1 MGTLL
6 LMMFKIIFILTLI
19 LGSAFSQRSQRDF
32 ERELKAQNSAIQ
44 SLKDE
49 IETTKKRIA
58 SENKKE
64 KSSVRKMSNLSE
76 EISLL
81 QKLLKELGREEKLLV
96 ADISRMERKIG
107 ESEDELEQLRILYAK
122 RLSSMYKKGQL
133 SNLERVLS
141 STSWRQ
147 AIYRSK
153 YLQIISKIDR
163 ETHDTIR
170 SLLIEVGKQKLSLE
184 SALRKK
190 RYLKRE
196 REQTLS
202 QVRNKKKKE
211 QRELSRIRK
220 SQKELK
226 NYLSEK
232 QAGMNQL
239 EVIIR
244 KIRED
249 IARLEREER
258 IRKQQ
263 MALQSKEFPKLK
275 GQLAWPAEGRVAS
288 KFGRQWNPKLKT
300 TTENPGI
307 DIKGKPG
314 SEIKTVLGGV
324 VTTITFIRG
333 YGTTIIIDHGSG
345 FYTVYS
351 HVTNVETNVD
361 SQVNSG
367 DVIAYMGDSG
377 SINGSQLHFEIWG
390 EGKKLN
396 PENWLRKR

>member
-1 MGTLL
+1 M
-6 LMMFKIIFILTLI
+6 IIRIFVISIAFICL
-19 LGSAFSQRSQRDF
+19 AFSQISQRDF

-49 IETTKKRIA
+49 IETTKKRIK

-64 KSSVRKMSNLSE
+64 KSSARKVSNLSE
-76 EISLL
+76 EIGLL
-81 QKLLKELGREEKLLV
+81 QKLLKELAKEEKLLQ
-96 ADISRMERKIG
+96 ADISRMERKIN
-107 ESEDELEQLRILYAK
+107 ESENSLEELRKLYAK

-153 YLQIISKIDR
+153 YLKIISKIDR

-190 RYLKRE
+190 KYLKRE

-202 QVRNKKKKE
+202 QVRSKKKKE
-211 QRELSRIRK
+211 QSELTRIRRSK
-220 SQKELK
+220 KELT

-232 QAGMNQL
+232 QVGMNQL
-239 EVIIR
+239 EVIIN

-275 GQLAWPAEGRVAS
+275 GQLAWPAEGRISA

-367 DVIAYMGDSG
+367 DVIAFMGDSG

-396 PENWLRKR
+396 PESWLKKR

>member
-1 MGTLL
+1 MII
-6 LMMFKIIFILTLI
+6 KIFIISITFFSL
-19 LGSAFSQRSQRDF
+19 AFSQRTQRDF

-49 IETTKKRIA
+49 IETTKKRIN

-64 KSSVRKMSNLSE
+64 KSSVRKVSNLSE

-81 QKLLKELGREEKLLV
+81 QKLVKELVKEEKLLM
-96 ADISRMERKIG
+96 ADISRMERKIN
-107 ESEDELEQLRILYAK
+107 ESENNLEELRKLYAK
-122 RLSSMYKKGQL
+122 RLAMMYKKGQI

-153 YLQIISKIDR
+153 YLKIISKIDR

-170 SLLIEVGKQKLSLE
+170 SLLIEVGKQKLVLE

-196 REQTLS
+196 REKTLS
-202 QVRNKKKKE
+202 QVRSKKKKE
-211 QRELSRIRK
+211 QRELTRIRK

-232 QAGMNQL
+232 QVGMNQL
-239 EVIIR
+239 EVIIK

-263 MALQSKEFPKLK
+263 MALSSKEFPKLK
-275 GQLAWPAEGRVAS
+275 GQISWPAEGRVAA

-314 SEIKTVLGGV
+314 SEIRSVLGGV

-396 PENWLRKR
+396 PENWLKKR

>member
-1 MGTLL
+1 MII
-6 LMMFKIIFILTLI
+6 KIFIISITFFSL
-19 LGSAFSQRSQRDF
+19 AFSQRTQRDF

-49 IETTKKRIA
+49 IETTKKRIN

-64 KSSVRKMSNLSE
+64 KSSVRKVSNLSE

-81 QKLLKELGREEKLLV
+81 QKLVKELVKEEKLLIT
-96 ADISRMERKIG
+96 DISRMERKINQN
-107 ESEDELEQLRILYAK
+107 ENNLEELRKLYAK
-122 RLSSMYKKGQL
+122 RLSTMYKKGQI

-153 YLQIISKIDR
+153 YLKIISKIDR

-170 SLLIEVGKQKLSLE
+170 ALLIEVGKQKLVLE

-196 REQTLS
+196 REKTLS
-202 QVRNKKKKE
+202 QVRSKKKKE
-211 QRELSRIRK
+211 QRELTRIRK

-232 QAGMNQL
+232 QVGMNQL
-239 EVIIR
+239 EVIIK

-263 MALQSKEFPKLK
+263 MALSSKEFPKLK
-275 GQLAWPAEGRVAS
+275 GQISWPAEGRVAAR
-288 KFGRQWNPKLKT
+288 FGRQWNPKLKT

-314 SEIKTVLGGV
+314 SEIRSVLGGV

-396 PENWLRKR
+396 PENWLKKR

>member
-1 MGTLL
+1 MII
-6 LMMFKIIFILTLI
+6 KIFIISITFFSL
-19 LGSAFSQRSQRDF
+19 AFSQRTQRDF

-49 IETTKKRIA
+49 IETTKKRIN

-64 KSSVRKMSNLSE
+64 KSSVRKVSNLSE

-81 QKLLKELGREEKLLV
+81 QKLVKELVKEEKLLM
-96 ADISRMERKIG
+96 ADISRMEIKIN
-107 ESEDELEQLRILYAK
+107 ESENNLEELRKLYAK
-122 RLSSMYKKGQL
+122 RLAMMYKKGQI

-153 YLQIISKIDR
+153 YLKIISKIDR

-170 SLLIEVGKQKLSLE
+170 SLLIEVGKQKLALE

-196 REQTLS
+196 REKTLS
-202 QVRNKKKKE
+202 QVRSKKKKE
-211 QRELSRIRK
+211 QRELTRIRK

-232 QAGMNQL
+232 QVGMNQL
-239 EVIIR
+239 EVIIK

-263 MALQSKEFPKLK
+263 MALSSKEFPKLK
-275 GQLAWPAEGRVAS
+275 GQISWPADGRVAA

-314 SEIKTVLGGV
+314 SEIRSVLGGV

-396 PENWLRKR
+396 PENWLKKR

>member
-1 MGTLL
+1 MII
-6 LMMFKIIFILTLI
+6 KIFIISITFFSL
-19 LGSAFSQRSQRDF
+19 AFSQRTQRDF

-49 IETTKKRIA
+49 IETTKKRIN

-64 KSSVRKMSNLSE
+64 KSSVRKVSNLSE
-76 EISLL
+76 EIGLL
-81 QKLLKELGREEKLLV
+81 QKLVKELVKEEKLLIT
-96 ADISRMERKIG
+96 DISRMERKINQN
-107 ESEDELEQLRILYAK
+107 ENNLEELRKLYAK
-122 RLSSMYKKGQL
+122 RLSTMYKKGQI

-153 YLQIISKIDR
+153 YLKIISKIDR

-170 SLLIEVGKQKLSLE
+170 ALLIEVGKQKLVLE

-196 REQTLS
+196 REKTLS
-202 QVRNKKKKE
+202 QVRSKKKKE
-211 QRELSRIRK
+211 QRELTRIRK

-232 QAGMNQL
+232 QVGMNQL
-239 EVIIR
+239 EVIIK

-263 MALQSKEFPKLK
+263 MALSSKEFPKLK
-275 GQLAWPAEGRVAS
+275 GQISWPAEGRVAAR
-288 KFGRQWNPKLKT
+288 FGRQWNPKLKT

-314 SEIKTVLGGV
+314 SEIRSVLGGV

-396 PENWLRKR
+396 PENWLKKR

>member
-1 MGTLL
+1 MYY
-6 LMMFKIIFILTLI
+6 KIIIILSI
-19 LGSAFSQRSQRDF
+19 LLSYPFAQRSPRDF

-49 IETTKKRIA
+49 IEATKKRIQ

-64 KSSVRKMSNLSE
+64 KSSVRKVSNLSE
-76 EISLL
+76 EIALL
-81 QKLLKELGREEKLLV
+81 QKLLKELAREEKLLV
-96 ADISRMERKIG
+96 ADITRLERKIN
-107 ESEDELEQLRILYAK
+107 ESENNLESLRKLYAK
-122 RLSSMYKKGQL
+122 RLATMYKKGQL
-133 SNLERVLS
+133 SNLEKVLS

-153 YLQIISKIDR
+153 YLKIISKIDQDA
-163 ETHDTIR
+163 HDTIR
-170 SLLIEVGKQKLSLE
+170 SLLIEIGKQKLSLE

-190 RYLKRE
+190 RYLKKE
-196 REQTLS
+196 REKTLS
-202 QVRNKKKKE
+202 QVRSKKKKE

-232 QAGMNQL
+232 QAGMKQL
-239 EVIIR
+239 EVIIK

-249 IARLEREER
+249 IARLDREER
-258 IRKQQ
+258 IRRQQ

-275 GQLAWPAEGRVAS
+275 GQLAWPAEGRVSA

-314 SEIKTVLGGV
+314 SEVKTVLGGV

-351 HVTNVETNVD
+351 HVSNVETNVD

>member
-1 MGTLL
+1 MLSYP
-6 LMMFKIIFILTLI
+6 F
-19 LGSAFSQRSQRDF
+19 AQRSPRDF

-49 IETTKKRIA
+49 IEATKKRIQ

-64 KSSVRKMSNLSE
+64 KSSVRKVSNLSE
-76 EISLL
+76 EIALL
-81 QKLLKELGREEKLLV
+81 QKLLKELVKEEKLLV
-96 ADISRMERKIG
+96 ADITRLERKIN
-107 ESEDELEQLRILYAK
+107 ESENNLESLRKLYAK
-122 RLSSMYKKGQL
+122 RLATMYKKGQL
-133 SNLERVLS
+133 SNLEKVLS

-153 YLQIISKIDR
+153 YLKIISKIDQDA
-163 ETHDTIR
+163 HDTIR
-170 SLLIEVGKQKLSLE
+170 SLLIEIGKQKLSLE

-190 RYLKRE
+190 RYLKKE
-196 REQTLS
+196 REKTLS
-202 QVRNKKKKE
+202 QVRSKKKRE

-232 QAGMNQL
+232 QAGMKQL
-239 EVIIR
+239 EVIIK

-249 IARLEREER
+249 IARLDREER
-258 IRKQQ
+258 IRRQQ

-275 GQLAWPAEGRVAS
+275 GQLAWPAEGRVSA

-314 SEIKTVLGGV
+314 SEVKTVLGGV

-351 HVTNVETNVD
+351 HVSNVETNVD

-377 SINGSQLHFEIWG
+377 SINGSQRHFEIWG

>member
-1 MGTLL
+1 MII
-6 LMMFKIIFILTLI
+6 KIFIISITFFSL
-19 LGSAFSQRSQRDF
+19 AFSQRTQRDF

-49 IETTKKRIA
+49 IETTKKRIN

-64 KSSVRKMSNLSE
+64 KSSVRKVSNLSE

-81 QKLLKELGREEKLLV
+81 QKLVKELVKEEKLLM
-96 ADISRMERKIG
+96 ADISRMERKIN
-107 ESEDELEQLRILYAK
+107 ESENNLEELRKLYAK
-122 RLSSMYKKGQL
+122 RLSTMYKKGQI

-153 YLQIISKIDR
+153 YLKIISKIDR

-170 SLLIEVGKQKLSLE
+170 ALLIEVGKQKLVLE

-196 REQTLS
+196 REKTLS
-202 QVRNKKKKE
+202 QVRSKKKKE
-211 QRELSRIRK
+211 QRELTRIRK

-232 QAGMNQL
+232 QVGMNQL
-239 EVIIR
+239 EVIIK

-263 MALQSKEFPKLK
+263 MALSSKEFPKLK
-275 GQLAWPAEGRVAS
+275 GQISWPAEGRVAA

-314 SEIKTVLGGV
+314 SEIRSVLGGV

-396 PENWLRKR
+396 PENWLKKR

>member
-1 MGTLL
+1 MII
-6 LMMFKIIFILTLI
+6 KIFIISITFFSLAI
-19 LGSAFSQRSQRDF
+19 SQRTQRDF

-49 IETTKKRIA
+49 IETTKKRIN

-64 KSSVRKMSNLSE
+64 KSSVRKVSNLSE

-81 QKLLKELGREEKLLV
+81 QKLVKELVKEEKLLM
-96 ADISRMERKIG
+96 ADISRMERKIN
-107 ESEDELEQLRILYAK
+107 ESENNLEELRKLYAK
-122 RLSSMYKKGQL
+122 RLAMMYKKGQI

-153 YLQIISKIDR
+153 YLKIISKIDR

-170 SLLIEVGKQKLSLE
+170 SLLIEVGKQKLVLE

-196 REQTLS
+196 REKTLS
-202 QVRNKKKKE
+202 QVRSKKKKE
-211 QRELSRIRK
+211 QRELTRIRK

-232 QAGMNQL
+232 QVGMNQL
-239 EVIIR
+239 EVIIK

-263 MALQSKEFPKLK
+263 MALSSKEFPKLK
-275 GQLAWPAEGRVAS
+275 GQISWPAEGRVAA

-314 SEIKTVLGGV
+314 SEIRSVLGGV

-396 PENWLRKR
+396 PENWLKKR

>member
-1 MGTLL
+1 MII
-6 LMMFKIIFILTLI
+6 KIFIISITFFSL
-19 LGSAFSQRSQRDF
+19 AFSQRTQRDF

-49 IETTKKRIA
+49 IETTKKRIN

-64 KSSVRKMSNLSE
+64 KSSVRKVSNLSE

-81 QKLLKELGREEKLLV
+81 QKLVKELVKEEKLLMT
-96 ADISRMERKIG
+96 DISRMERKIN
-107 ESEDELEQLRILYAK
+107 ESENNLEELRKLYAK
-122 RLSSMYKKGQL
+122 RLSTMYKKGQI

-153 YLQIISKIDR
+153 YLKIISKIDR

-170 SLLIEVGKQKLSLE
+170 SLLIEVGKQKLALE

-196 REQTLS
+196 REKTLS
-202 QVRNKKKKE
+202 QVRSKKKKE
-211 QRELSRIRK
+211 QRELTRIRK

-232 QAGMNQL
+232 QVGMNQL
-239 EVIIR
+239 EVIIK

-263 MALQSKEFPKLK
+263 MALSSKEFPKLK
-275 GQLAWPAEGRVAS
+275 GQISWPAEGRVAA

-314 SEIKTVLGGV
+314 SEIRSVLGGV

-396 PENWLRKR
+396 PENWLKKR

>member
-1 MGTLL
+1 MII
-6 LMMFKIIFILTLI
+6 KIFIISITFFSL
-19 LGSAFSQRSQRDF
+19 AFSQRTQRDF

-49 IETTKKRIA
+49 IETTKKRIN

-64 KSSVRKMSNLSE
+64 KSSVRKVSNLSE
-76 EISLL
+76 EIGLL
-81 QKLLKELGREEKLLV
+81 QKLVKELVKEEKLLIT
-96 ADISRMERKIG
+96 DISRMERKINQN
-107 ESEDELEQLRILYAK
+107 ENNLEELRKLYAK
-122 RLSSMYKKGQL
+122 RLSTMYKKGQI

-153 YLQIISKIDR
+153 YLKIISKIDR

-170 SLLIEVGKQKLSLE
+170 ALLIEVGKQKLVLE

-196 REQTLS
+196 REKTLS
-202 QVRNKKKKE
+202 QVRSKKKKE
-211 QRELSRIRK
+211 QRELTRIRK

-232 QAGMNQL
+232 QVGMNQL
-239 EVIIR
+239 EVIIK

-263 MALQSKEFPKLK
+263 MALSSKEFPKLK
-275 GQLAWPAEGRVAS
+275 GQISWPAEGRVAA

-314 SEIKTVLGGV
+314 SEIRSVLGGV

-377 SINGSQLHFEIWG
+377 SINGAQLHFEIWG

-396 PENWLRKR
+396 PENWLKKR

>member
-1 MGTLL
+1 MII
-6 LMMFKIIFILTLI
+6 KIFIISITFFSL
-19 LGSAFSQRSQRDF
+19 AFSQRTQRDF

-49 IETTKKRIA
+49 IETTKKRIN

-64 KSSVRKMSNLSE
+64 KSSVRKVSNLSE

-81 QKLLKELGREEKLLV
+81 QKLVKELVKEEKLLTT
-96 ADISRMERKIG
+96 DISRMERKINQN
-107 ESEDELEQLRILYAK
+107 ENNLEELRKLYAK
-122 RLSSMYKKGQL
+122 RLSTMYKKGQI

-153 YLQIISKIDR
+153 YLKIISKIDR

-170 SLLIEVGKQKLSLE
+170 ALLIEVGKQKLVLE

-196 REQTLS
+196 REKTLS
-202 QVRNKKKKE
+202 QVRSKKKKE
-211 QRELSRIRK
+211 QRELTRIRK

-232 QAGMNQL
+232 QVGMNQL
-239 EVIIR
+239 EVIIK

-263 MALQSKEFPKLK
+263 MALSSKEFPKLK
-275 GQLAWPAEGRVAS
+275 GQISWPAEGRVAA

-314 SEIKTVLGGV
+314 SEIRSVLGGV

-377 SINGSQLHFEIWG
+377 SINGAQLHFEIWG

-396 PENWLRKR
+396 PENWLKKR

>member
-1 MGTLL
+1 MII
-6 LMMFKIIFILTLI
+6 KIFIISITFFSL
-19 LGSAFSQRSQRDF
+19 AFSQRTQRDF

-49 IETTKKRIA
+49 IETTKKRIN

-64 KSSVRKMSNLSE
+64 KSSVRKVSNLSE
-76 EISLL
+76 EIGLL
-81 QKLLKELGREEKLLV
+81 QKLVKELVKEEKLLM
-96 ADISRMERKIG
+96 ADISRMERKIN
-107 ESEDELEQLRILYAK
+107 ESENNLEELRKLYAK
-122 RLSSMYKKGQL
+122 RLAIMYKKGQI

-153 YLQIISKIDR
+153 YLKIISKIDR

-170 SLLIEVGKQKLSLE
+170 SLLIEVGKQKLGIE

-196 REQTLS
+196 REKTLS
-202 QVRNKKKKE
+202 QVRSKKKKE
-211 QRELSRIRK
+211 QRELTRIRK

-232 QAGMNQL
+232 QVGMNQL
-239 EVIIR
+239 EVIIK

-263 MALQSKEFPKLK
+263 MALSSKEFPKLK
-275 GQLAWPAEGRVAS
+275 GQISWPAEGRVAA

-314 SEIKTVLGGV
+314 SEIRSVLGGV

-396 PENWLRKR
+396 PENWLKKR

>member
-1 MGTLL
+1 MII
-6 LMMFKIIFILTLI
+6 KIFIISITFFSL
-19 LGSAFSQRSQRDF
+19 AFSQRTQRDF

-49 IETTKKRIA
+49 IETTKKRIN

-64 KSSVRKMSNLSE
+64 KSSVRKVSNLSE

-81 QKLLKELGREEKLLV
+81 QKLVKELVKEEKLLM
-96 ADISRMERKIG
+96 ADISRMERKIN
-107 ESEDELEQLRILYAK
+107 ESENNLEELRKLYAK
-122 RLSSMYKKGQL
+122 RLAMMYKKGQI

-153 YLQIISKIDR
+153 YLKIISKIDR

-170 SLLIEVGKQKLSLE
+170 ALLIEVGKQKLVLE

-196 REQTLS
+196 REKTLS
-202 QVRNKKKKE
+202 QIRSKKKKE
-211 QRELSRIRK
+211 QRELTRIRK

-232 QAGMNQL
+232 QVGMNQL
-239 EVIIR
+239 EVIIK

-263 MALQSKEFPKLK
+263 MALSSKEFPKLK
-275 GQLAWPAEGRVAS
+275 GQISWPADGRVAA

-314 SEIKTVLGGV
+314 SEIRSVLGGV

-396 PENWLRKR
+396 PENWLKKR

>member
-1 MGTLL
+1 MII
-6 LMMFKIIFILTLI
+6 KIFIISITFFSL
-19 LGSAFSQRSQRDF
+19 AFSQRTQRDF

-44 SLKDE
+44 SLRDE
-49 IETTKKRIA
+49 IETTKKRIN

-64 KSSVRKMSNLSE
+64 KSSVRKVSNLSE

-81 QKLLKELGREEKLLV
+81 QKLVKELVKEEKLLIT
-96 ADISRMERKIG
+96 DISRMERKINQN
-107 ESEDELEQLRILYAK
+107 ENNLEELRKLYAK
-122 RLSSMYKKGQL
+122 RLSTMYKKGQI

-153 YLQIISKIDR
+153 YLKIISKIDR

-170 SLLIEVGKQKLSLE
+170 ALLIEVGKQKLVLE

-196 REQTLS
+196 REKTLS
-202 QVRNKKKKE
+202 QVRSKKKKE
-211 QRELSRIRK
+211 QRELTRIRK

-232 QAGMNQL
+232 QVGMNQL
-239 EVIIR
+239 EVIIK

-263 MALQSKEFPKLK
+263 MALSSKEFPKLK
-275 GQLAWPAEGRVAS
+275 GQISWPAEGRVAA

-314 SEIKTVLGGV
+314 SEIRSVLGGV

-396 PENWLRKR
+396 PENWLKKR

>member
-1 MGTLL
+1 MII
-6 LMMFKIIFILTLI
+6 KIFIISITFFSL
-19 LGSAFSQRSQRDF
+19 AFSQRTQRDF

-49 IETTKKRIA
+49 IETTKKRIN

-64 KSSVRKMSNLSE
+64 KSSVRKVSNLSE
-76 EISLL
+76 EIGLL
-81 QKLLKELGREEKLLV
+81 QKLVKELVKEEKLLM
-96 ADISRMERKIG
+96 ADISRMERKIN
-107 ESEDELEQLRILYAK
+107 ESENNLEELRKLYAK
-122 RLSSMYKKGQL
+122 RLAMMYKKGQI

-153 YLQIISKIDR
+153 YLKIISKIDR

-196 REQTLS
+196 REKTLS
-202 QVRNKKKKE
+202 QVRSKKKKE
-211 QRELSRIRK
+211 QRELTRIRK

-232 QAGMNQL
+232 QVGMNQL
-239 EVIIR
+239 EVIIK

-263 MALQSKEFPKLK
+263 MALSSKEFPKLK
-275 GQLAWPAEGRVAS
+275 GQISWPAEGRVAA

-314 SEIKTVLGGV
+314 SEIRSVLGGV

-396 PENWLRKR
+396 PENWLKKR

>member
-1 MGTLL
+1 MII
-6 LMMFKIIFILTLI
+6 KIFIISITFFSL
-19 LGSAFSQRSQRDF
+19 AFSQRTQRDF
-32 ERELKAQNSAIQ
+32 ERELKAQNRAIQ
-44 SLKDE
+44 SLKDQ
-49 IETTKKRIA
+49 IETTKKRIN

-64 KSSVRKMSNLSE
+64 KSSVRKVSNLSE

-81 QKLLKELGREEKLLV
+81 QKLVKELVKEEKLLMS
-96 ADISRMERKIG
+96 DISRMERKIN
-107 ESEDELEQLRILYAK
+107 ESENNLEELRKLYAK
-122 RLSSMYKKGQL
+122 RLAMMYKKGQI

-153 YLQIISKIDR
+153 YLKIISKIDR

-170 SLLIEVGKQKLSLE
+170 SLLIEVGKQKLVLE

-196 REQTLS
+196 REKTLS
-202 QVRNKKKKE
+202 QVRSKKKKE
-211 QRELSRIRK
+211 QRELTRIRK

-232 QAGMNQL
+232 QVGMNQL
-239 EVIIR
+239 EVIIK

-263 MALQSKEFPKLK
+263 MALSSKEFPKLK
-275 GQLAWPAEGRVAS
+275 GQISWPAEGRVAA

-314 SEIKTVLGGV
+314 SEIRSVLGGV

-396 PENWLRKR
+396 PENWLKKR

>member
-1 MGTLL
+1 MLSYP
-6 LMMFKIIFILTLI
+6 F
-19 LGSAFSQRSQRDF
+19 AQRSPRDF

-49 IETTKKRIA
+49 IEATKKRIQ

-64 KSSVRKMSNLSE
+64 KSSVRKVSNLSE
-76 EISLL
+76 EIALL
-81 QKLLKELGREEKLLV
+81 QKLLKELAREEKLLV
-96 ADISRMERKIG
+96 ADITRLERKIN
-107 ESEDELEQLRILYAK
+107 ESENNLESLRKLYAK
-122 RLSSMYKKGQL
+122 RLATMYKKGQL
-133 SNLERVLS
+133 SNLEKVLS

-153 YLQIISKIDR
+153 YLKIISKIDQDA
-163 ETHDTIR
+163 HDTIR
-170 SLLIEVGKQKLSLE
+170 SLLIEIGKQKLSLE

-190 RYLKRE
+190 RYLKKE
-196 REQTLS
+196 REKTLS
-202 QVRNKKKKE
+202 QVRSKKKRE

-232 QAGMNQL
+232 QAGMKQL
-239 EVIIR
+239 EVIIK

-249 IARLEREER
+249 IARLDREER
-258 IRKQQ
+258 IRRQQ

-275 GQLAWPAEGRVAS
+275 GQLAWPAEGRVSA

-314 SEIKTVLGGV
+314 SEVKTVLGGV

-351 HVTNVETNVD
+351 HVSNVETNVD

>member
-1 MGTLL
+1 M
-6 LMMFKIIFILTLI
+6 IIRIFVISIAFICL
-19 LGSAFSQRSQRDF
+19 AFSQISQRDF

-49 IETTKKRIA
+49 IETTKKRIK

-64 KSSVRKMSNLSE
+64 KSSARKVSNLSE
-76 EISLL
+76 EIGLL
-81 QKLLKELGREEKLLV
+81 QKLLKELAKEEKLLQ
-96 ADISRMERKIG
+96 ADISRMERKIN
-107 ESEDELEQLRILYAK
+107 ESENSLEELRKLYAK

-153 YLQIISKIDR
+153 YLKIISKIDR

-190 RYLKRE
+190 KYLKRE

-202 QVRNKKKKE
+202 QVRSKKKKE
-211 QRELSRIRK
+211 QRELTRIRK
-220 SQKELK
+220 SKKELT

-232 QAGMNQL
+232 QVGMNQL
-239 EVIIR
+239 EVIIN

-275 GQLAWPAEGRVAS
+275 GQLAWPAEGRISA

-367 DVIAYMGDSG
+367 DVIAFMGDSG

-396 PENWLRKR
+396 PESWLKKR

>member
-1 MGTLL
+1 
-6 LMMFKIIFILTLI
+6 MFVKIIIILPFLLSYTFAQT
-19 LGSAFSQRSQRDF
+19 SPRDF

-49 IETTKKRIA
+49 IEVTKKRIQ

-64 KSSVRKMSNLSE
+64 KSSVRKVSNLSE
-76 EISLL
+76 EIALL
-81 QKLLKELGREEKLLV
+81 QKLLKEIAKEEKLLV
-96 ADISRMERKIG
+96 ADVSRLERKIND
-107 ESEDELEQLRILYAK
+107 SEKNLENLRKLYAK
-122 RLSSMYKKGQL
+122 RLSTMYKKGQI
-133 SNLERVLS
+133 SNLEKVLS

-153 YLQIISKIDR
+153 YLKIISKIDQNA
-163 ETHDTIR
+163 HNTIR
-170 SLLIEVGKQKLSLE
+170 SLLIEIGKQKLSLE

-190 RYLKRE
+190 RNLKKE
-196 REQTLS
+196 REKTLS
-202 QVRNKKKKE
+202 QVRSKKKKE
-211 QRELSRIRK
+211 QRELTRIRR

-232 QAGMNQL
+232 QAGMKQL
-239 EVIIR
+239 EVIIK

-249 IARLEREER
+249 IARLDREER
-258 IRKQQ
+258 IRRQQ
-263 MALQSKEFPKLK
+263 IALQSKEFPKLK
-275 GQLAWPAEGRVAS
+275 GQIAWPAEGRVSA

-351 HVTNVETNVD
+351 HVSNVETNVD